1 MPIPANYDPTIV
13 KIGVIDVKKDHREL
27 ETCAGPCASK
37 GRSQD
42 DWMPDK
48 KVQPVDV
55 KRISDTLVEITPKNP
70 LQPGQYILGGPPLV
84 GYYDFGVKAGSGGQ

>member
-1 MPIPANYDPTIV
+1 VPIPANYDPTIV

-84 GYYDFGVKAGSGGQ
+84 GYYDFGVKARSGGQ